1 MWGNLTNLAEKA
13 KSMASDIDKQL
24 NEAVGMDADPNAAA
38 STNGVSGNAAAAP
51 GASHNNAAA
60 ALAAATP
67 SSATKLQVTDDDDV
81 WNDDFDFD
89 DDNEDDHKEVEG
101 DKKEDDSDEGETI
114 AVAPQAVAPPTTPS
128 SPAVTTTT
136 PSKEDNPVSPAK
148 QEEKNDTIPPAPSTE
163 TEAEPTIQADLSPT
177 KEEADQTDAPT
188 AQKSIAPPAVTP
200 AASAEEAES
209 DKIQPVST
217 TPKIPAEPPQPSTA
231 LQETPAEAGWDEGTD
246 DIEFSETQHEEEDT
260 AGEASKE
267 PPTDTSSPSTPPRS
281 ESPPPPQEPDSPP
294 DPGAALAKASQMMFG
309 GFGVGGSKDANE
321 SHAEEASTPDAEQKD
336 DTPQEEKKPQS
347 SAGVGSMFSNLA
359 HRAEGGVSSLLNAA
373 AHLAVDDKDGTK
385 PVHKAKSENDLDG
398 GGDNEWDEPDDLDIT
413 EHDGVEKAVSAAT
426 SQDAAAND
434 DNESP
439 PVTITEPESSNKLE
453 KAVDVQSAGLT
464 TAITTKSVT
473 PMHSKDNSVDDA
485 VVESFVQV
493 SSPGQHLERQEN
505 IEKEDRMNFESA
517 TGSAPVANI
526 EDDPRFIQLQEALR
540 QREHQ
545 LANKAEQMNEL
556 QSMME
561 SQEQEYR
568 QKLQDTKEEAK
579 KRIQRA
585 KERCEAAESKLRLNA
600 SAGSEDAAKQ
610 EQIISEL
617 RAEGEALAMKQMAME
632 QSVRAAKGETRELR
646 EHLQDETAAKEKA
659 LEKIKSLEAELK
671 STKESL
677 NAARKGESLS
687 GKLEND
693 LMVARTDAE
702 TKANT
707 ILSLQQHIKEL
718 TSESKDLKDEIAK
731 IQKSAAHEAQ
741 QEKTNMR
748 REHTG
753 LISDLEQKLRT
764 TEREAGVRED
774 ALRHEVAELRKRW
787 QDAVR
792 RADALSVDIQ
802 SSTAPL
808 LRQLESMERQN
819 RARAANWA
827 ELESRLRSELEESVI
842 QNESLTKDRSDF
854 KAKYTRFERM
864 VKERDDEL
872 AAAKKTMEEQTT
884 KIAKLESELEKMA
897 EEAEKRQ
904 QEYEKVERL
913 ASEGVA
919 KVRSEMSQTVMDSE
933 ERYRGQIHK
942 METELKTEKEKRTQL
957 EKQVE
962 DLLDNAGM
970 IVPGTQ
976 APEAIRKEA
985 KPKKLRQAE
994 GQAEILAGALGLD
1007 DSDDETDDEDD
1018 FGLERTASGDSD
1030 GLAGKRDSTTS
1041 FAALDQLTS
1050 RLKTA
1055 QVELESLRKSL
1066 RESEKT
1072 RESLVEELGES
1083 RAAKEK
1089 LPLFEAK
1096 VRELT
1101 AEKQEMELEIMGL
1114 REDIAEVKEM
1124 YRAQLNVL
1132 LEEKVGQS
1140 GPEPD
1145 DAGTPANSNGQAAL
1159 NPADDNVD
1167 GNAPQDPITVE

>member
-1 MWGNLTNLAEKA
+1 G
-13 KSMASDIDKQL
+13 
-24 NEAVGMDADPNAAA
+24 
-38 STNGVSGNAAAAP
+38 
-51 GASHNNAAA
+51 
-60 ALAAATP
+60 
-67 SSATKLQVTDDDDV
+67 
-81 WNDDFDFD
+81 
-89 DDNEDDHKEVEG
+89 
-101 DKKEDDSDEGETI
+101 
-114 AVAPQAVAPPTTPS
+114 S
-128 SPAVTTTT
+128 SP
-136 PSKEDNPVSPAK
+136 PE
-148 QEEKNDTIPPAPSTE
+148 
-163 TEAEPTIQADLSPT
+163 
-177 KEEADQTDAPT
+177 
-188 AQKSIAPPAVTP
+188 
-200 AASAEEAES
+200 
-209 DKIQPVST
+209 
-217 TPKIPAEPPQPSTA
+217 
-231 LQETPAEAGWDEGTD
+231 
-246 DIEFSETQHEEEDT
+246 
-260 AGEASKE
+260 
-267 PPTDTSSPSTPPRS
+267 
-281 ESPPPPQEPDSPP
+281 EPDSPP

-309 GFGVGGSKDANE
+309 GFGGASKDA
-321 SHAEEASTPDAEQKD
+321 AQEETPSPDADQNDNE
-336 DTPQEEKKPQS
+336 TPQDKP
-347 SAGVGSMFSNLA
+347 SAGVGSVFSNFA

-373 AHLAVDDKDGTK
+373 AHLAVDDENDNETK
-385 PVHKAKSENDLDG
+385 PVHKAKSETDLDG
-398 GGDNEWDEPDDLDIT
+398 GVDNEWDETDDLDIT
-413 EHDGVEKAVSAAT
+413 EHDGVEEGAPATAT
-426 SQDAAAND
+426 SQDSAKD
-434 DNESP
+434 DNEP
-439 PVTITEPESSNKLE
+439 PVTITEPESSNQLDQV
-453 KAVDVQSAGLT
+453 VDVQSAGLT
-464 TAITTKSVT
+464 TSITTKSVT
-473 PMHSKDNSVDDA
+473 PMPSTDNAVDDA
-485 VVESFVQV
+485 VAETFVQV
-493 SSPGQHLERQEN
+493 SPPEQHLERQEN
-505 IEKEDRMNFESA
+505 IEKEDRMNYESA
-517 TGSAPVANI
+517 DASAPVANI
-526 EDDPRFIQLQEALR
+526 EDDPRFKQLQEALH

-556 QSMME
+556 QNMME
-561 SQEQEYR
+561 SQEQEYK

-659 LEKIKSLEAELK
+659 LEKIKNLDAELK
-671 STKESL
+671 LTKESL

-693 LMVARTDAE
+693 LMTARSDAE

-707 ILSLQQHIKEL
+707 ILALQQHIKEL
-718 TSESKDLKDEIAK
+718 SSESKDLKDEIAK

-808 LRQLESMERQN
+808 LRQLESMERQT

-842 QNESLTKDRSDF
+842 QNESLSKDRSDF

-872 AAAKKTMEEQTT
+872 ANAKKTIEEQTT
-884 KIAKLESELEKMA
+884 RISKLESDLEKMA
-897 EEAEKRQ
+897 DEGEKRQ

-919 KVRSEMSQTVMDSE
+919 KVRSEMSQTVIDSE

-957 EKQVE
+957 EQQVE
-962 DLLDNAGM
+962 DLLDSAGM
-970 IVPGTQ
+970 IVPGPQ

-1018 FGLERTASGDSD
+1018 FGLERTASGDSG

-1083 RAAKEK
+1083 RTAKEK

-1101 AEKQEMELEIMGL
+1101 AEKEEMELEIMGL
-1114 REDIAEVKEM
+1114 REDISEVKEM

-1140 GPEPD
+1140 SGP
-1145 DAGTPANSNGQAAL
+1145 DAKKPVNG
-1159 NPADDNVD
+1159 NGSVDPADDD
-1167 GNAPQDPITVE
+1167 SDAPQGSITVDS